1 MLFKYNIADIS
12 QRILCG
18 GKLNEDI
25 AAVAVIVEHI
35 FYPAELTD
43 YPAEPVLKSFYC
55 IVAPRRRL
63 MPTAFAAF
71 IPVSI
76 LSSPASVFS
85 PIIYPHGVFV
95 NTAFI
100 LFYPNRAKA
109 NKKEPPISEQL
120 PKNLIF

>member
-12 QRILCG
+12 QCILSG

-35 FYPAELTD
+35 LYPAELTD

-71 IPVSI
+71 IFI
-76 LSSPASVFS
+76 FHSV
-85 PIIYPHGVFV
+85 
-95 NTAFI
+95 
-100 LFYPNRAKA
+100 
-109 NKKEPPISEQL
+109 ISRFCL
-120 PKNLIF
+120 